1 MSISPALSTAPSEYQ
16 TDLDAGMRPKV
27 CLVGAVATSYK
38 DTTEEQ
44 GPQGMGGCPRLIVCL
59 LFEDEDDNHG
69 DDDDRRNLSPS
80 GSHYVSNLQATTA
93 GDGGRLRRRTSRFLS
108 PFPVLQSSVRG
119 SWSARWRYVFRLHL
133 FNTMSGWSLHLIFD
147 FSNLRRP
154 FYPIVRGWWMEE
166 GGWEWDLRRRVE
178 RWYSL
183 QKRYDRSYFFA
194 YFDLDFRLF
203 LLV

>member
-1 MSISPALSTAPSEYQ
+1 
-16 TDLDAGMRPKV
+16 
-27 CLVGAVATSYK
+27 
-38 DTTEEQ
+38 
-44 GPQGMGGCPRLIVCL
+44 
-59 LFEDEDDNHG
+59 
-69 DDDDRRNLSPS
+69 
-80 GSHYVSNLQATTA
+80 
-93 GDGGRLRRRTSRFLS
+93 
-108 PFPVLQSSVRG
+108 
-119 SWSARWRYVFRLHL
+119 
-133 FNTMSGWSLHLIFD
+133 IFD

-203 LLV
+203 LLVRALISTLRSQSALKPATLPRLDSPLRQFAPPSPSSHHRLSHDPDQGNILTTFRLPISSY